1 MTNKILIHQPFKIEE
16 KDEIIEITGNEIKIN
31 NEKVLIPNN
40 NTTNKKESQT
50 LKKLALDT

>member
-16 KDEIIEITGNEIKIN
+16 KDEITEITGNEIKIN

-40 NTTNKKESQT
+40 NITNTEIPSN
-50 LKKLALDT
+50 